1 MLSCK
6 LLSIGCRPPAAGSRL
21 SATGFQLKFLLSA
34 YARVSGLGNRDWGAS
49 NRKPIARSRKPILGF
64 GTGDSEAEKG
74 DSGADSWK
82 PTAGSQQPAAAPINR
97 QELLFPLSISSAHPS
112 NPAALRILLYPV
124 SSYPDGCLKAGPP
137 W

>member
-6 LLSIGCRPPAAGSRL
+6 LLAISSRL

-74 DSGADSWK
+74 DSGADSREPKAGSQK
-82 PTAGSQQPAAAPINR
+82 PGAGSQQPPHQPPRTPISFRYLLSAPFQSGSLLNPALSS
-97 QELLFPLSISSAHPS
+97 ELLSRRLFKGRT
-112 NPAALRILLYPV
+112 ALV
-124 SSYPDGCLKAGPP
+124 G
-137 W
+137 